1 MSKLLQRILV
11 LSCLVSNFNN
21 LISANS
27 TASLVNNTNIKDST
41 TANNNFNLT
50 VNTANQAVQMPLV
63 IISLGNLDERMSR
76 LIDQISRDLELSGQF
91 SVQMHEGHP
100 EITSVSE
107 LKKLSQQQFPLAIFL
122 NFSSADKSEV
132 EWRLY
137 DTVNAKMLAGKKV
150 LYHNLKLKTVA
161 HELSQQI
168 WLELT
173 GTVGC
178 FKTVIAACKRYKKPN
193 GKFGQHIYAFHI
205 TDGLNSSVSHQH
217 KQIVSAPT
225 ANFAPCWHATKPIL
239 YYAQQTVRNVRL
251 MSLDSASKNKII
263 ADFDGLNLTPTFA
276 PNGDIAL
283 ALSWQGRE
291 RLCSYKYRDHKA
303 QFESLTGLDIDALSP
318 KYIDNN
324 RILFCAIN
332 HKNMPRIAIYDLRVG
347 DLDYITDHKYA
358 VSPDYCSANQ
368 KIIYCKKVDGV
379 QQIFVCQ
386 LNQNGLVNSH
396 KQLTFSKGDKDSCS
410 WSPCGNYIVYSDE
423 LGNRSRLGLYNC
435 LTNKTQYLTPA
446 NEHWSFPAWS
456 PVYMEIP
463 FI

>member
-1 MSKLLQRILV
+1 MSKLLQIILV
-11 LSCLVSNFNN
+11 SSLLVSCLIGNFNN
-21 LISANS
+21 LFSATS
-27 TASLVNNTNIKDST
+27 NNTS
-41 TANNNFNLT
+41 NNFNLT
-50 VNTANQAVQMPLV
+50 VNTANQAAQMPLM
-63 IISLGNLDERMSR
+63 IISLGKLDERMSR
-76 LIDQISRDLELSGQF
+76 LTDQVSRDLELSGQF
-91 SVQMHEGHP
+91 SIQVQEGHP

-122 NFSSADKSEV
+122 NFNSADKSEI

-150 LYHNLKLKTVA
+150 YYHNLKLKAVA
-161 HELSQQI
+161 HELAQQV

-193 GKFGQHIYAFHI
+193 GKFGQQIYALHV
-205 TDGLNSSVSHQH
+205 TDGLNSSVAHQH

-225 ANFAPCWHATKPIL
+225 ANFAPRWHATKPVL

-251 MSLDSASKNKII
+251 MSLDSAYKNKIV
-263 ADFDGLNLTPTFA
+263 ADFDGLNLTPAFA
-276 PNGDIAL
+276 QDGKIAL
-283 ALSWQGRE
+283 TLSWQGKE
-291 RLCSYKYRDHKA
+291 RLCSYKYQNHKA
-303 QFESLTGLDIDALSP
+303 QFESLTGPDIDALSP
-318 KYIDNN
+318 KFMDNN

-332 HKNMPRIAIYDLRVG
+332 HKNMPRIAIYDLRTS

-358 VSPDYCSANQ
+358 VSPDYCAVTQ

-386 LNQNGLVNSH
+386 LQQNGLVNNH
-396 KQLTFSKGDKDSCS
+396 KQLTFSKGDKDNCN
-410 WSPCGNYIVYSDE
+410 WSPCGNYIIYSDE
-423 LGNRSRLGLYNC
+423 FNNQSRIGLYNC

-446 NEHWSFPAWS
+446 GEHWSFPNWS

>member
-1 MSKLLQRILV
+1 MSKLLQIILV
-11 LSCLVSNFNN
+11 FSLLVTSNFNN
-21 LISANS
+21 LVSANNGS
-27 TASLVNNTNIKDST
+27 NNTDAKNSATDHS
-41 TANNNFNLT
+41 FNLT
-50 VNTANQAVQMPLV
+50 VNIANQAAQMPLV
-63 IISLGNLDERMSR
+63 IISLGKLDERMSR
-76 LIDQISRDLELSGQF
+76 LTDQISRDLELSGQF
-91 SVQMHEGHP
+91 SVQVHEGHP
-100 EITSVSE
+100 EITSVGE

-150 LYHNLKLKTVA
+150 AYHNLKLKTVA

-178 FKTVIAACKRYKKPN
+178 FKTVIAACKRFTKPN
-193 GKFGQHIYAFHI
+193 GKFGQHIYAMHV
-205 TDGLNSSVSHQH
+205 TDGPNSSATHHH
-217 KQIVSAPT
+217 KQIVVAPT
-225 ANFAPCWHATKPIL
+225 ANFAPRWHATKPIL

-251 MSLDSASKNKII
+251 MSLDSAGRNKII

-276 PNGDIAL
+276 PDGSIAL
-283 ALSWQGRE
+283 TLSWQGKE
-291 RLCSYKYRDHKA
+291 RLCKYKYQNHKA
-303 QFESLTGLDIDALSP
+303 QFESISGPDIDALSP
-318 KYIDNN
+318 KFIDNH

-332 HKNMPRIAIYDLRVG
+332 HKNMPRIAIYDLHTG

-358 VSPDYCSANQ
+358 VSPDHCATTQ
-368 KIIYCKKVDGV
+368 KIIYCKKVDGI

-386 LNQNGLVNSH
+386 LQQNGLVNNH
-396 KQLTFSKGDKDSCS
+396 KQLTFSKGDKDNCS

-423 LGNRSRLGLYNC
+423 LGNQSRLGLYNC
-435 LTNKTQYLTPA
+435 LTSKTQYLTPA
-446 NEHWSFPAWS
+446 NEHWSFPNWS